1 MCDLWRQQAWSLQV
15 NTVYGVFRLLSTSLC
30 LILVPPLSPSSS
42 VHCST
47 APSHSRVRARLCGT
61 CETPPR
67 LELPLCVVVFCL
79 REPSC
84 AMLLLPLRPGPEPS
98 PIVRCHME
106 VSSNNGDKPV
116 LTLFPDLLR
125 HPAGTKRR
133 NNYYP
138 NYPGRL
144 CLVIVWRGL
153 KGGGGG
159 WVGFWLGGGRIRW
172 GQDPNK
178 RRPQRGW
185 SQAAW

>member
-1 MCDLWRQQAWSLQV
+1 M
-15 NTVYGVFRLLSTSLC
+15 NTVCDVFRPLSTSLC
-30 LILVPPLSPSSS
+30 LGPVPPTVPSSS
-42 VHCST
+42 VHRST
-47 APSHSRVRARLCGT
+47 APSLSPARARLCGT
-61 CETPPR
+61 CAIPPR
-67 LELPLCVVVFCL
+67 RELPLCVVVFCL

-84 AMLLLPLRPGPEPS
+84 AMLLPPLRPGPEPS

-125 HPAGTKRR
+125 RPAGTKRR

-144 CLVIVWRGL
+144 CLVIVWRRL

-159 WVGFWLGGGRIRW
+159 WLWVWPGGGRIRR

-178 RRPQRGW
+178 RRPLRGW
-185 SQAAW
+185 SQAA

>member
-1 MCDLWRQQAWSLQV
+1 MVAPFHLSPPRSRPS
-15 NTVYGVFRLLSTSLC
+15 TV
-30 LILVPPLSPSSS
+30 PSSS
-42 VHCST
+42 LHRST
-47 APSHSRVRARLCGT
+47 APSLSLAWARLCGT

-84 AMLLLPLRPGPEPS
+84 AMLLPPLRPGPEPS

-153 KGGGGG
+153 KGGGG
-159 WVGFWLGGGRIRW
+159 VGSGLVGR
-172 GQDPNK
+172 GEDTVGA
-178 RRPQRGW
+178 RPKQKETTKGMVSSCLIHCVLACLFPWRVYK
-185 SQAAW
+185 SCQ